1 MIRHVFTNPMRKFE
15 MKLHPVFLA
24 ISAAIALHA
33 SVATAQESLWQNS
46 YQFESAG
53 KYTEAMNAIDS
64 VAANGADAELKLLR
78 RGWLFYLPGRFDES
92 IREYRLAVERN
103 PKSIDARLGLTLPLL
118 AAKRWREAEQAA
130 RAVLE
135 IVPNS
140 YAGQIRLVTAQE
152 GQQDWAGMLRTAN
165 SLVTSFPSDA
175 TAFVYLARANAWLGK
190 RSEAATAYQAVLS
203 RYPGH
208 LEAKAYIEKK

>member
-1 MIRHVFTNPMRKFE
+1 
-15 MKLHPVFLA
+15 MKLQRTLRPALLA
-24 ISAAIALHA
+24 LSAVLALQ
-33 SVATAQESLWQNS
+33 SLPATAQESVWQNS
-46 YQFESAG
+46 YQLESAG
-53 KYTEAMNAIDS
+53 KYTEALNAIDG

-78 RGWLFYLPGRFDES
+78 RGWLYYLPGRFDES

-135 IVPNS
+135 LVPNS

-152 GQQDWAGMLRTAN
+152 GQQDWSGMLKTAN

-190 RSEAATAYQAVLS
+190 RSDAIAAYQAVLA

>member
-1 MIRHVFTNPMRKFE
+1 
-15 MKLHPVFLA
+15 MKLQHALRPTLLA
-24 ISAAIALHA
+24 LSAALALQA
-33 SVATAQESLWQNS
+33 LPATAQESVWQNS
-46 YQFESAG
+46 YQLESAG
-53 KYTEAMNAIDS
+53 KYTEALNAIDG

-78 RGWLFYLPGRFDES
+78 RGWLYYLPGRFDES

-130 RAVLE
+130 RTVLE
-135 IVPNS
+135 LVPNS
-140 YAGQIRLVTAQE
+140 YAGQVRLATAQE
-152 GQQDWAGMLRTAN
+152 GQQDWNGMLKTAN
-165 SLVTSFPSDA
+165 ALVTSFPSDA

-190 RSEAATAYQAVLS
+190 RSEAVAAYQAVLA

>member
-1 MIRHVFTNPMRKFE
+1 MQFQRHLFPAA
-15 MKLHPVFLA
+15 LA
-24 ISAAIALHA
+24 LGAALALQTLPA
-33 SVATAQESLWQNS
+33 RAQESVWQNS
-46 YQFESAG
+46 YQLESAG
-53 KYTEAMNAIDS
+53 KYTEALNAIDS

-78 RGWLFYLPGRFDES
+78 RGWLYYLPGRFDES
-92 IREYRLAVERN
+92 IREYRLAIERN

-140 YAGQIRLVTAQE
+140 YAGQVRLVTAQE
-152 GQQDWAGMLRTAN
+152 GQQDWAGMLKTAN

-190 RSEAATAYQAVLS
+190 RSDAVAAYQAVLA